1 MMNVINI
8 CDLINLKIHASQE
21 TLMDISKRFVNTKK
35 SNNYDFEIYY
45 KNNVSV
51 PEMSEGIKIYP
62 FRNAMYI
69 VNQVDDKII
78 SYSPKQKY
86 SCENIIIREKSKI
99 NILCRDDNDSKI
111 LIRLITELLI
121 RKLLEKKF
129 FPIHASCIMK
139 NNEAILFFGKKN
151 SGKSTALFISV
162 LLDNAYPISNDVTF
176 VGKEND
182 KWYAFGLPYDI
193 TFEKDLFHQLKS
205 EKLNFEILNNQSKYE
220 SDKIRFAVSEF
231 VNLFE
236 TEWIWRAPISTVN
249 FVNLSKENIFLETLN
264 ISFEDILFK
273 LNMYGK
279 DKNFSFGDYL
289 KINNLYP
296 LFEYETFSR
305 EVNANKLE
313 GNILK
318 YYLRRR

>member
-1 MMNVINI
+1 MTNVINI
-8 CDLINLKIHASQE
+8 GDLINLKIHAPQE
-21 TLMDISKRFVNTKK
+21 TLMDISKRFVNAKK
-35 SNNYDFEIYY
+35 SSYYDFEIYY
-45 KNNVSV
+45 KNFVSF
-51 PEMSEGIKIYP
+51 PEMSEGIKVYP

-69 VNQVDDKII
+69 VNQVGEKII
-78 SYSPKQKY
+78 SYSPRQKY
-86 SCENIIIREKSKI
+86 SCENIIIREKNKI
-99 NILCRDDNDSKI
+99 DILCRDDYDSKI

-139 NNEAILFFGKKN
+139 NDEAILFFGKKN
-151 SGKSTALFISV
+151 SGKSTALLTSV
-162 LLDNAYPISNDVTF
+162 LLDNAYPISNDITF
-176 VGKEND
+176 VGKKND

-193 TFEKDLFHQLKS
+193 TFDKDLLYQLKS
-205 EKLNFEILNNQSKYE
+205 EKINLEIATKISKYE
-220 SDKIRFAVSEF
+220 SNKIRFDISEF

-236 TEWIWRAPISTVN
+236 TEWVWHAPISTVN

-264 ISFEDILFK
+264 ISFKDIMLK
-273 LNMYGK
+273 LDMYGK

-296 LFEYETFSR
+296 LFKYETFSR

-318 YYLRRR
+318 YYLRRK